1 MKGIIVCLHG
11 FGEDQRVWDDFM
23 PSYSWPFDL
32 ITPAYA
38 GWSDCQS
45 MADYAQKIALG
56 LPKNQSWF
64 LIGHSM
70 GGYIALA
77 LADLFPNQVKAVV
90 MLNSTA
96 MNDSMEKK
104 INRNKTIDFLN
115 RMGTKA
121 FIGPFVPNLF
131 SADFAKDNPLLI
143 QSLIARYQ
151 DIPTSGLVSASEA
164 MRDRQAG
171 LDLLASTSIPF
182 LFIHGDQDGLVPLVD
197 VEQAVN
203 LSSIHHLVR
212 IPHAGHQAA
221 YEAPD
226 LVHLAIVSFINSIH
240 V

>member
-56 LPKNQSWF
+56 LPKDQAWF

-121 FIGPFVPNLF
+121 FIGPLF
-131 SADFAKDNPLLI
+131 PIYFQRILPRI
-143 QSLIARYQ
+143 
-151 DIPTSGLVSASEA
+151 
-164 MRDRQAG
+164 
-171 LDLLASTSIPF
+171 IPF
-182 LFIHGDQDGLVPLVD
+182 
-197 VEQAVN
+197 
-203 LSSIHHLVR
+203 
-212 IPHAGHQAA
+212 
-221 YEAPD
+221 
-226 LVHLAIVSFINSIH
+226 
-240 V
+240 